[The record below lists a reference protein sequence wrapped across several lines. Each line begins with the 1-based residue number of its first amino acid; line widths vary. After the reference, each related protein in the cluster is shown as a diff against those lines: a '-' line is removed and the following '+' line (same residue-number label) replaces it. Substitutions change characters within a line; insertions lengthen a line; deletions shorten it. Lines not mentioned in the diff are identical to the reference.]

1 MRSPDHTDVAR
12 IEGLLRG
19 LPPETE
25 REARLE
31 GMLRELRAGAPTA
44 PADVREQVRT
54 LREPAR
60 PVRKLG
66 WRPALVLVPLALA
79 FAGAALLGRG
89 DGGNG
94 SAVGERVGG
103 GGSAAATTPAYA
115 PEQDGVAAE
124 PSLGTRSATQRQ
136 LAPAVTAPF
145 ALADDAAR
153 AQEWDVTLELRVR
166 DNDRLSGA
174 SADAIRTTRELGGYV
189 VSSNVS
195 TSGANGTSQLVL
207 RVPTRRI
214 QDAIARFSGLGT
226 ITAQNVAVQDRQADL
241 DRLARRIDALRVQ
254 IAELNLRLR
263 TETLNEAE
271 RLRLELRRQRL
282 TGLVNQLTAQR
293 RSVAT
298 EVALAE
304 VQLTVRTGASTAVA
318 TESRIGRAAGDA
330 LHVLAVAGAAAIF
343 VAILLVP
350 LLAIGLA
357 ILLARRESRRRAEQR
372 LLEHPRPASSR

>member
-1 MRSPDHTDVAR
+1 MRSPDHTDAAR

-31 GMLRELRAGAPTA
+31 GMLRELRAGVPTA
-44 PADVREQVRT
+44 PADVRERVRT

-66 WRPALVLVPLALA
+66 WQPALVLVPLALA
-79 FAGAALLGRG
+79 FAGAALLERG
-89 DGGNG
+89 DGGNE
-94 SAVGERVGG
+94 SVAGEAVGG

-293 RSVAT
+293 RGVAT

-330 LHVLAVAGAAAIF
+330 LH
-343 VAILLVP
+343 
-350 LLAIGLA
+350 
-357 ILLARRESRRRAEQR
+357 
-372 LLEHPRPASSR
+372 

>member
-1 MRSPDHTDVAR
+1 MRSPDHTDAAR

-44 PADVREQVRT
+44 PADVRERVRT

-89 DGGNG
+89 DGGNE
-94 SAVGERVGG
+94 SAAGERVGE

-115 PEQDGVAAE
+115 PEQDGATA
-124 PSLGTRSATQRQ
+124 PWSGTRSATQRQ
-136 LAPAVTAPF
+136 LAPAITPPF

-153 AQEWDVTLELRVR
+153 AQEWDVTLE
-166 DNDRLSGA
+166 
-174 SADAIRTTRELGGYV
+174 
-189 VSSNVS
+189 
-195 TSGANGTSQLVL
+195 L

-254 IAELNLRLR
+254 IAVFNLRLR

-271 RLRLELRRQRL
+271 RLRLE
-282 TGLVNQLTAQR
+282 
-293 RSVAT
+293 
-298 EVALAE
+298 
-304 VQLTVRTGASTAVA
+304 
-318 TESRIGRAAGDA
+318 
-330 LHVLAVAGAAAIF
+330 
-343 VAILLVP
+343 
-350 LLAIGLA
+350 
-357 ILLARRESRRRAEQR
+357 
-372 LLEHPRPASSR
+372 